1 MKKLGLLAI
10 LLLVLGAVGWLP
22 VKPRDVGD
30 LLPVEALVL
39 SERDGLL
46 YLDGGNNL
54 VGRGATW
61 AEAVEDLTETA
72 PGVAFFDTTA
82 HIILCGDTVDCL
94 EQVLDDRALR
104 PAARIYLG
112 QGTIAADD
120 AVKYLAT
127 HRGRTT
133 LQGLQAAWLEERP
146 VPLPVLTEEDGR
158 YRLTDDE

>member
-1 MKKLGLLAI
+1 MKKLALLAG

-46 YLDGGNNL
+46 YLDGGNDL
-54 VGRGATW
+54 AGQGTTW
-61 AEAVEDLTETA
+61 AEAVKDLTETA

-82 HIILCGDTVDCL
+82 HIILCGNTVNCL

-112 QGTIAADD
+112 QGAIEADD
-120 AVKYLAT
+120 AAAYLAT
-127 HRGRTT
+127 HRGNKT
-133 LQGLQAAWLEERP
+133 LQDLQAAWLEGRT
-146 VPLPVLTEEDGR
+146 VTLPVLTETDGR
-158 YRLTDDE
+158 YRLTHDG